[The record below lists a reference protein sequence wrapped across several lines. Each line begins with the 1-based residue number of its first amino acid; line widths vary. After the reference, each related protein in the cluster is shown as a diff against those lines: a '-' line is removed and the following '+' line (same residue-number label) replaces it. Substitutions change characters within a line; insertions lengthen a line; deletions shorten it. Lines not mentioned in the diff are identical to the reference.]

1 MPRNLLASIK
11 SVVAT
16 KTSLIATMEKNSKKP
31 VITKIN
37 LIFIAFSEVSQINIC
52 FAKFLLDLI
61 LLFNVFGNEL
71 RVLRSF
77 FIFFKK
83 NEFFEIYL

>member
-1 MPRNLLASIK
+1 MLFLPRNLLASIK

-16 KTSLIATMEKNSKKP
+16 KTSLIATIEKNSKKP

-37 LIFIAFSEVSQINIC
+37 LIFIVFSEVSQINIC
-52 FAKFLLDLI
+52 FARFLLGLI
-61 LLFNVFGNEL
+61 LLFNVFGNFFFVP
-71 RVLRSF
+71 RNF

-83 NEFFEIYL
+83 

>member
-1 MPRNLLASIK
+1 MLLLPRNLLASIK

-52 FAKFLLDLI
+52 FAKLDLI
-61 LLFNVFGNEL
+61 QYEHVIIIDNIPNDLMCYII
-71 RVLRSF
+71 ST
-77 FIFFKK
+77 IH
-83 NEFFEIYL
+83 